1 MTGLLPFPELPGYPD
16 RARISPELAEDEV
29 DGRVPLAPLAPLS
42 LPMRTPGIAVAA
54 APEVAEL
61 VIDNDDGIAQLR
73 LLT

>member
-29 DGRVPLAPLAPLS
+29 DGGVPLALLI
-42 LPMRTPGIAVAA
+42 RTPGMAVAA